1 MTKPRPLEPSEWELW
16 HIWMQAQRLLARELD
31 RRLQQ
36 DYGIS
41 KAEFSVLVSLHQAA
55 GGRLRVGELAESLAW
70 DKGRV
75 AHQLTRME
83 GRELVKRIENGSTGR
98 RVGVGLTAK
107 GRSAA
112 QKAIQGHEG
121 NIRRYFFEQLTP
133 EQAAVIQVWSQQ
145 VVDRIEV
152 SCDEAAAQDVD

>member
-1 MTKPRPLEPSEWELW
+1 MTKPLEPAEWELW

-31 RRLQQ
+31 RHLQQ

-55 GGRLRVGELAESLAW
+55 GGQLRVGELAESLAW

-83 GRELVKRIENGSTGR
+83 GRALVKRIDNGSTGR
-98 RVGVGLTAK
+98 RIGVGLTPQ
-107 GRSAA
+107 GRSAV

-121 NIRRYFFEQLTP
+121 NIRRYFFDQLTP
-133 EQAAVIQVWSQQ
+133 EQAAVIQVWSRQ
-145 VVDRIEV
+145 VVDRIEA
-152 SCDEAAAQDVD
+152 SGDEAAEDAG

>member
-1 MTKPRPLEPSEWELW
+1 MTKPRPLEPAEWQLW

-31 RRLQQ
+31 RQLQQ
-36 DYGIS
+36 DFGIS
-41 KAEFSVLVSLHQAA
+41 KADFSVLVSLHQAA
-55 GGRLRVGELAESLAW
+55 GGGLRVGELAESLAW

-98 RVGVGLTAK
+98 RIGVGLTPR
-107 GRSAA
+107 GRSTV

-133 EQAAVIQVWSQQ
+133 EQAAAIHAWSQQ
-145 VVDRIEV
+145 VVDRIEA
-152 SCDEAAAQDVD
+152 SGNEAAAQDVD

>member
-1 MTKPRPLEPSEWELW
+1 MTKPRALEPAEWELW

-31 RRLQQ
+31 RQLQQ
-36 DYGIS
+36 SYGIS
-41 KAEFSVLVSLHQAA
+41 KAEFSVLVSLHRAA
-55 GGRLRVGELAESLAW
+55 GGQLRVGELAESLAW

-98 RVGVGLTAK
+98 RTGVGLTPK
-107 GRSAA
+107 GRTAV

-121 NIRRYFFEQLTP
+121 NIRRYFFDQLTP
-133 EQAAVIQVWSQQ
+133 EQAAVIRVWSRQ
-145 VVDRIEV
+145 VVDRIEA
-152 SCDEAAAQDVD
+152 SGGEAPAQDVD